1 MRWSTE
7 PTGESAAV
15 KFSRL
20 PAGGVARQGGKL
32 IALRTE
38 HDIPPLH
45 HALRRGLQ
53 QNTEDL
59 TGQVLSA
66 DQGMVAASRQ
76 DGGVGD
82 EFLIAEAPGFL

>member
-1 MRWSTE
+1 MGGPRESRKTE
-7 PTGESAAV
+7 
-15 KFSRL
+15 
-20 PAGGVARQGGKL
+20 ARQGGKL

-66 DQGMVAASRQ
+66 DQGMVAASKQ
-76 DGGVGD
+76 DGGVGMNSSLLRPLD
-82 EFLIAEAPGFL
+82 SSE